1 MMWTDELTVALV
13 AGDIEKFE
21 NILARQPKEL
31 NISEISTAMSLIIE
45 AQKICQERLDLLHTE
60 FEKIK
65 LAKKFS
71 HEMALNY

>member
-1 MMWTDELTVALV
+1 MWTDELTVALV

-71 HEMALNY
+71 HEMSLNY

>member
-1 MMWTDELTVALV
+1 MWTDELTVALV

-21 NILARQPKEL
+21 DILARQPKEL

-45 AQKICQERLDLLHTE
+45 AQKICQERLDVLHTE

>member
-71 HEMALNY
+71 HEMSLNY

>member
-1 MMWTDELTVALV
+1 MWTDELTVALV

-21 NILARQPKEL
+21 SILAQQPKEL
-31 NISEISTAMSLIIE
+31 NINDISTAMSLITE

-71 HEMALNY
+71 HEMAQNY

>member
-71 HEMALNY
+71 HEMSQNY